1 MKAAQRGVAI
11 VLAMSVV
18 ALAAL
23 AASAMMVSQSTWSR
37 QVELTGDHVQAQALV
52 GAGVDWARAVL
63 SDDRRLGN
71 VDTLSE
77 PWALSLPPLP
87 IENGELAGHITDQQ
101 GLFNLNNVVIGG
113 KVNLPQLERFRKL
126 LAILDLPDA
135 LADSLADWIDADE
148 VPQPGG
154 GGAED
159 AYYLSRQ
166 PPYRAANQPLTDVA
180 ELALVRGFDDAVRAR
195 LAPFVTALPQV
206 TAVNVNTAPA
216 EVLAAVVDGLDLDG
230 ARALVARRDRITYR
244 AVSDFT
250 SQLPSDATAA
260 NGTLTVGSD
269 YFMANVRVTIGGA
282 RARGMALLERGPQGW
297 PAILWRKVS

>member
-1 MKAAQRGVAI
+1 MRAAQRGVAI
-11 VLAMSVV
+11 VLAMGVV

-37 QVELTGDHVQAQALV
+37 QVELTGDHVQALALV

-63 SDDRRLGN
+63 SDDRRLGA
-71 VDTLSE
+71 VDTLGE

-113 KVNLPQLERFRKL
+113 KVNLLQLAHFRRL
-126 LAILDLPDA
+126 LEILDLPLSLGDT
-135 LADSLADWIDADE
+135 LADWIDADD
-148 VPQPGG
+148 VPQPND
-154 GGAED
+154 GAED
-159 AYYLSRQ
+159 SYYLSLQ

-180 ELALVRGFDDAVRAR
+180 ELALVRGFDPAVRAR
-195 LAPFVTALPQV
+195 LAPFVTALPLF
-206 TAVNVNTAPA
+206 TAVNVNTAPP
-216 EVLAAVVDGLDLDG
+216 EVLAAIVDGLDLDG
-230 ARALVARRDRITYR
+230 ARALVAQRERVYYR

-250 SQLPSDATAA
+250 SQLPGDASVDTGDIA
-260 NGTLTVGSD
+260 VGSD

-282 RARGMALLERGPQGW
+282 QARGVALLERGAQGW
-297 PAILWRKVS
+297 PAILWRKVL

>member
-1 MKAAQRGVAI
+1 MRAKQRGVAI
-11 VLAMSVV
+11 VLALSVV

-23 AASAMMVSQSTWSR
+23 AASALMVSQSTWSR
-37 QVELTGDHVQAQALV
+37 QVELTGDHLQAQSLV

-71 VDTLSE
+71 VDTLRE

-87 IENGELAGHITDQQ
+87 IENGELAGHISDQQ

-113 KVNLPQLERFRKL
+113 KVNVAQLEHFKRL

-135 LADSLADWIDADE
+135 LADTLADWVDADN
-148 VPQPGG
+148 VPQPG

-159 AYYLSRQ
+159 AYYLSLQ
-166 PPYRAANQPLTDVA
+166 PPYRAADRPLIDVG
-180 ELALVRGFDDAVRAR
+180 ELALVRGFDESVRAR
-195 LAPFVTALPQV
+195 LAPFVTALPRV
-206 TAVNVNTAPA
+206 TPVNVNTAPA
-216 EVLAAVVDGLDLDG
+216 EVLAAVVDGLDLDS
-230 ARALVARRDRITYR
+230 ARAIVAQRKRITYR
-244 AVSDFT
+244 SVSDFT
-250 SQLPSDATAA
+250 SQLPGGATAA
-260 NGTLTVGSD
+260 NGGLSVGSD

-282 RARGMALLERGPQGW
+282 RSRGVALLERGPQGW

>member
-23 AASAMMVSQSTWSR
+23 AASAIMVSQSTWSR

-113 KVNLPQLERFRKL
+113 KVNLSQLARFRKL
-126 LAILDLPDA
+126 LAILGLPDA
-135 LADSLADWIDADE
+135 LADSLADWIDADN

-159 AYYLSRQ
+159 SYYLSLQ

-195 LAPFVTALPQV
+195 LTPFVTALPQA

-216 EVLAAVVDGLDLDG
+216 EVLAAVVDGLDLDS
-230 ARALVARRDRITYR
+230 ARALVGRRERVTYGT
-244 AVSDFT
+244 VSDFT
-250 SQLPSDATAA
+250 NRLPADATAA
-260 NGTLTVGSD
+260 DGALAVGSD
-269 YFMANVRVTIGGA
+269 YFMANVQVTIGGA
-282 RARGMALLERGPQGW
+282 RARGRALLRRGAQGW

>member
-1 MKAAQRGVAI
+1 MKAGQRGVAI
-11 VLAMSVV
+11 VLALSVV

-113 KVNLPQLERFRKL
+113 KVNLPQLEHFKKL
-126 LAILDLPDA
+126 LAMLDLPDA
-135 LADSLADWIDADE
+135 LADTLADWIDADNT
-148 VPQPGG
+148 PQPGG
-154 GGAED
+154 GAED
-159 AYYLSRQ
+159 GYYLSLQ

-195 LAPFVTALPQV
+195 LAPFVTALPQA

-216 EVLAAVVDGLDLDG
+216 EVLAAVVDGLDLDS
-230 ARALVARRDRITYR
+230 ARALVGQRERVTYGT
-244 AVSDFT
+244 VSDFT
-250 SQLPSDATAA
+250 NRLPANATAA
-260 NGTLTVGSD
+260 EGALAVGSD
-269 YFMANVRVTIGGA
+269 YFMANVQVTIGGA
-282 RARGMALLERGPQGW
+282 RARGMALLQRGAQGW